1 MTDSDKP
8 IEPPHAHPGRAL
20 MRGAAEGVASLIPGG
35 DLVANIIR
43 VTHPSK
49 EEKERGQWEK
59 DLSQR
64 TNEHTAKFAEHS
76 AKFASLDQAVRDVV
90 GAYITANTVH
100 QHASQAGQL
109 SFFRSGMLRPLEA
122 IAAGRG
128 TQQDQE
134 RLQELLAA
142 TAPEVDDIIRGLTM
156 ARDSL
161 SENVETLEFAHK
173 IDEIIYGPF
182 GKRPIRERIEE
193 VIRTDLSASYMRP
206 LAEQICNEIEQFN
219 RAVIALGRSALRG
232 EAA

>member
-20 MRGAAEGVASLIPGG
+20 MRGAAEGVASLIPGA
-35 DLVANIIR
+35 DLVTNIIR
-43 VTHPSK
+43 VTHPPK

-59 DLSQR
+59 DISQR
-64 TNEHTAKFAEHS
+64 TNDHTDKLAG
-76 AKFASLDQAVRDVV
+76 LDRAVRDIV

-134 RLQELLAA
+134 
-142 TAPEVDDIIRGLTM
+142 
-156 ARDSL
+156 
-161 SENVETLEFAHK
+161 
-173 IDEIIYGPF
+173 
-182 GKRPIRERIEE
+182 
-193 VIRTDLSASYMRP
+193 
-206 LAEQICNEIEQFN
+206 
-219 RAVIALGRSALRG
+219 
-232 EAA
+232 